1 VIHRPGATWL
11 RPTLL
16 LFALLGGGANAA
28 PAPVEAPVAR
38 VLVLGNSLSY
48 VNDMPALFNALDAA
62 QPGPPRF
69 HAELLA
75 APGGSIAD
83 RWRDGVAARELATG
97 DWQVLVLQERGG
109 TLACMATPPRRAE
122 PDCQASIAA
131 HRNFARLARAHGMQ
145 VVLLGTWGPD
155 AIWQAQL
162 GRGLRQLAAQA
173 GATAVD
179 AGAHLRAFAKAHPD
193 HPMATDAIGHP
204 SLDASL
210 LVALDLYAQLAG
222 HPAMAVDMET
232 TAAMLPPN
240 AQVRPDSLLSAQAE
254 LKGDGSPTRVTAARL
269 RALLDG
275 ATR

>member
-1 VIHRPGATWL
+1 MLFVL
-11 RPTLL
+11 VTL
-16 LFALLGGGANAA
+16 AGVAKAA
-28 PAPVEAPVAR
+28 PAPTDAPVTH

-48 VNDMPALFNALDAA
+48 VNDMPALFNALDDA
-62 QPGPPRF
+62 QAGPPRF

-75 APGGSIAD
+75 EPGGSIAD
-83 RWRDGVAARELATG
+83 RWRDGVAARELASG
-97 DWQVLVLQERGG
+97 RWQVLVLQERGG
-109 TLACMATPPRRAE
+109 TLACLATPQRRAE

-131 HRNFARLARAHGMQ
+131 HRNFARLAKAQGVQ

-193 HPMATDAIGHP
+193 RPMTTDAMGHP
-204 SLDASL
+204 TLDASL
-210 LVALDLYAQLAG
+210 LIALDLYTQLAG
-222 HPAMAVDMET
+222 HPATAADIET

-240 AQVRPDSLLSAQAE
+240 AQVRPDSLLSTQAQ
-254 LKGDGSPTRVTAARL
+254 LKGDGSPTRVGAARL
-269 RALLDG
+269 SALLDG